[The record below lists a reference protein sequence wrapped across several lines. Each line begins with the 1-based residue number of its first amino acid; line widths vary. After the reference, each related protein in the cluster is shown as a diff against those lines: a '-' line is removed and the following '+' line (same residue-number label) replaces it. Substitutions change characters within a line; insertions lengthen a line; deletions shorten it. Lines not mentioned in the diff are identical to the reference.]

1 MLHAKPC
8 VFQQSVSGRDFLFFL
23 GVDAEKELEISSLP
37 SFSDHSIRQDLV
49 LYPSLSLSLL
59 FQLLFPETFDTGWIP
74 CRCEILDYIDARTGY
89 ASAE

>member
-1 MLHAKPC
+1 M
-8 VFQQSVSGRDFLFFL
+8 QSLASSSRQSQGEISFFL

-49 LYPSLSLSLL
+49 LCPSLSFSLH
-59 FQLLFPETFDTGWIP
+59 FQLRFPETFDTGWIP
-74 CRCEILDYIDARTGY
+74 CRCEILDYIDARAGY